1 MDDLNMTLCTK
12 FRRYRFKKTYDCI
25 NTRLFGDCTSEKSTR
40 KRDFMKLDVL
50 AIAAHPDDV
59 ELCCAGTLAALARD
73 GRKVGVLDLTRGEM
87 GTRGTPELRLREAQD
102 AAGILG
108 LAVRENAGLPDCG
121 LENTPAHREAIIRIV
136 RRYRPEVCFVNA
148 PEDRHPDHR
157 NAARLALDA
166 LFYSGI
172 ARLPVED
179 APPEPWRPRHILH
192 FMQHWPFP
200 PTFVFDITETIDIK
214 EKAIRAFASQFDVN
228 DDDGPQ
234 TYVSSRRF
242 FEALRGRAREYGLQI
257 GVTFGEPFLYYGG
270 PVPLNSLDV
279 LFSTKPVR

>member
-1 MDDLNMTLCTK
+1 MN
-12 FRRYRFKKTYDCI
+12 
-25 NTRLFGDCTSEKSTR
+25 
-40 KRDFMKLDVL
+40 LDVL

-59 ELCCAGTLAALARD
+59 ELCCAGTLAALARQ
-73 GRKVGVLDLTRGEM
+73 GKKVGVLDLTRGEM

-102 AAGILG
+102 AAEILG

-121 LENTPAHREAIIRIV
+121 LDNTLAHREAIIRFV

-157 NAARLALDA
+157 NAALLTLDA

-172 ARLPVED
+172 AKLPVAD

-200 PTFVFDITETIDIK
+200 PTFVFDITETIEIK
-214 EKAIRAFASQFDVN
+214 EKAIRAFASQFDVGE
-228 DDDGPQ
+228 DDDGPK

-242 FEALRGRAREYGLQI
+242 FEALRGRAREYGQQI
-257 GVTFGEPFLYYGG
+257 GVTFGEPFLYHGG

-279 LFSTKPVR
+279 LFSSKPDR

>member
-1 MDDLNMTLCTK
+1 
-12 FRRYRFKKTYDCI
+12 
-25 NTRLFGDCTSEKSTR
+25 
-40 KRDFMKLDVL
+40 MKLDVL

-59 ELCCAGTLAALARD
+59 ELCCAGTLAALTQA
-73 GRKVGVLDLTRGEM
+73 GKKVGVLDLTRGEM

-121 LENTPAHREAIIRIV
+121 LENTPEHREAIIRYV
-136 RRYRPEVCFVNA
+136 RRYRPEVCLVNA

-172 ARLPVED
+172 AKLPLVD
-179 APPEPWRPRHILH
+179 APTEPWRPRHILH

-200 PTFVFDITETIDIK
+200 PTFVFDITGTIDSK
-214 EKAIRAFASQFDVN
+214 EKAIRAFASQFDVGE

-242 FEALRGRAREYGLQI
+242 FEALRGRAREYGQQI
-257 GVTFGEPFLYYGG
+257 GVTFGEPFLYHGG

-279 LFSTKPVR
+279 LFAARPPR